1 MDVKEQPEGVSSL
14 LSPHTQVVRP
24 GHTQVVRPGH
34 TQVVRPSH
42 TQVVRPGHTQVVR
55 PGHSALTDELASPRP
70 VMTVILTGPTFT

>member
-1 MDVKEQPEGVSSL
+1 MDVKEQPVGVSSL
-14 LSPHTQVVRP
+14 LSP
-24 GHTQVVRPGH
+24 H

-70 VMTVILTGPTFT
+70 VMTVILTVPTFT